1 MLEERLER
9 VLNVLDTHHAHFF
22 EGLEYAECTEQ
33 PVPEDSRAWS
43 QMDTGTYF

>member
-22 EGLEYAECTEQ
+22 EGLEYVLEALLQSILREQ
-33 PVPEDSRAWS
+33 KYDR
-43 QMDTGTYF
+43 